1 MKAAAMAYIDDAP
14 PPPELRDAW
23 RVDRYG
29 VLPRAGGLE
38 DQPIGY
44 LDRMAW
50 ARDTHRAFK
59 GYTEAPKLAQ
69 WIANNGD
76 LHDIYKEVTAMLA
89 EDGLI

>member
-1 MKAAAMAYIDDAP
+1 MKAAALAFFEDAP

-23 RVDRYG
+23 KIDRWG
-29 VLPRAGGLE
+29 VLPRAGGLD

-44 LDRMAW
+44 LDRCAW
-50 ARDTHRAFK
+50 ASAVHKAVK